1 MKNRKITIQSDDDV
15 EEVKSGAEKITEE
28 SSNVKNIPSFQ
39 LIDSSS
45 SSDEKSPVIPRKKT
59 VDLDSTL
66 DNESSQKVELE
77 STEVESKEVEGEEAT
92 NEEQIAEE
100 KQNEDIPEGPQLGEN
115 KDVETNDDEDQ
126 IKENVD
132 AQENE
137 DIKENVET
145 EDTIEDMK
153 NEAKKLMDENEN
165 SNDGTPPRKK
175 QKVEEEKIED
185 RQIDSSDEE
194 PEEVNSE

>member
-1 MKNRKITIQSDDDV
+1 M
-15 EEVKSGAEKITEE
+15 
-28 SSNVKNIPSFQ
+28 
-39 LIDSSS
+39 
-45 SSDEKSPVIPRKKT
+45 IPRTKA

-66 DNESSQKVELE
+66 DNESSQKVELG
-77 STEVESKEVEGEEAT
+77 STEVEGEGAT
-92 NEEQIAEE
+92 NQEQIAEE
-100 KQNEDIPEGPQLGEN
+100 KQNDDIPEGPQLGEN
-115 KDVETNDDEDQ
+115 KVVETNDDEDQ
-126 IKENVD
+126 IKENAD
-132 AQENE
+132 AQENTDMKE
-137 DIKENVET
+137 NADENVET

-153 NEAKKLMDENEN
+153 TEAKKLMDENEN